1 MKEISIVIPVYNSQ
15 DTVHLISEKIKE
27 ALKDFDYEQIMVND
41 CSRDNSWEEIKKE
54 ADVNSNL
61 IGINL
66 RKNSGQDSAI
76 LAGLNYAKGNWI
88 VIMDDDLQHS
98 PSDIIKLYNEV
109 KKGYDVCYANF
120 EHKKQKFWKNA
131 GSWFNGKVSEI
142 VINKPK
148 NIYLSPF
155 KIMNKS
161 VVKEIIKFNN
171 LFPYIDGL
179 IFQITNKITQIDIEH
194 HEREIGKSNY
204 SLIKSMKV
212 FFRMLFGFSTKPL
225 TFAAYTGFFVS
236 ILGFILLVKYFVDYL
251 MGKADVAGWTTI
263 VILILFIGG
272 LLLMSIGIIGV
283 YIGRTYLTI
292 NNTPKFLVGEKTY
305 E

>member
-41 CSRDNSWEEIKKE
+41 CSKDNSWEEIKKE
-54 ADVNSNL
+54 SAVNSNL

-76 LAGLNYAKGNWI
+76 LAGLNYATGNWI

-120 EHKKQKFWKNA
+120 EQKKQKFWKNA

-148 NIYLSPF
+148 DIYLSPF
-155 KIMNKS
+155 KIMSRS
-161 VVKEIIKFNN
+161 VVTEMIKFNN
-171 LFPYIDGL
+171 LYPYIDGL

>member
-27 ALKDFDYEQIMVND
+27 ALKDFDYEKIMVND
-41 CSRDNSWEEIKKE
+41 CSKDNSWEEIKKE
-54 ADVNSNL
+54 SAVNSNL

-76 LAGLNYAKGNWI
+76 LAGLNYATGNWI

-120 EHKKQKFWKNA
+120 EQKKQKFWKNA

-148 NIYLSPF
+148 DIYLSPF
-155 KIMNKS
+155 KIMSRS
-161 VVKEIIKFNN
+161 VVTEMIKFNN
-171 LFPYIDGL
+171 LYPYIDGL